1 MKRFLKMLFNPRD
14 GTRRDMLDSVVQARR
29 DIETA
34 SSRLEYVVKRMI
46 QENDKIARRDR
57 RDAQKPST

>member
-46 QENDKIARRDR
+46 QENDNIARRDR
-57 RDAQKPST
+57 RNAEKPST

>member
-1 MKRFLKMLFNPRD
+1 VKRFLKMLFNPRD

>member
-1 MKRFLKMLFNPRD
+1 VKRFLKMLFNPRD

-46 QENDKIARRDR
+46 QENDNIARRDR
-57 RDAQKPST
+57 RNAEKPST